1 MKRMRKTAAMLLAT
15 VVTASM
21 VPTNML
27 LSYAAESKTVNTS
40 VTDEKTKETV
50 ISVQK
55 TWGMSGKQAKVV
67 LSMDNNPGIVGLT
80 LQIAYNDSAMKLVKA
95 ENGTAVSGDNI
106 TFTPPSSGNN
116 YVWAGTSVKAEEV
129 SDGTLLTLTFE
140 VNEDAKLGEYP
151 IVVSCT
157 DAVGNDLK
165 QIPIKINSTTFAV
178 TDYVP
183 GDASGDG
190 RIAMNDLVLLARYIA
205 DGGYNEN
212 GYAAKVNKSACDV
225 NADSNISVIDAV
237 LLARYIADGGCN
249 PNGYNVSLLPAPFQC
264 SHASLHHVDAVE
276 APSCKENG
284 NIEYWHC
291 EDCDKYYSDELCNN
305 EIKKEDTVIKSE
317 HTVVID
323 PAVAP
328 TVDKTGLTEGSHC
341 SVCGEI
347 ITPQEIIPALKENG
361 DYSITYNI
369 VGSDTYLATL
379 NIDNPNPKYY
389 SAGDTIRLQ
398 DLEVPGYVFEGWF
411 DGQGKNANQ
420 ITSISANNT
429 GDLKLYAHWTVID
442 YHINFDTDKTLNNP
456 DISSITYTVD
466 RGATLPNMSLHGYY
480 FMGWADERNN
490 LVRSIP
496 KGTIGNLTLSPIWTS
511 YRNSTHPNN
520 YAEEGAAAITEWTDE
535 AGNANISF
543 VYNVG
548 TIENVPLYQI
558 GKTINSSGLKEWIE
572 TTKTSSFTKEFT
584 ENFVKAVSDAT
595 TNSTSWTLSSE
606 WSETLEEDR
615 SLIKNVTE
623 QQIAASQSYYENT
636 GSICIGSGK
645 GLSGTVS
652 ATDGTSSKS
661 ISEFKQDVGVDVE
674 VSAKAGTE
682 NNYIAGK
689 SALSV
694 KDEWTDTSEY
704 GETHE
709 ETVSASGYWNTDQ
722 SHSASSTAGGSNSF
736 SNAITNSLETSERYG
751 RMIQNALGNSETNTT
766 EHYRSSS
773 DSYSNTF
780 VYSTDEETSTSHRI
794 ELDNAPEGYYRSIM
808 VGTAYVFAV
817 VNYNFATQQF
827 FVNTYSVVDSDSY
840 NTFWDYSAS
849 TTSFTDHQTGVLPFA
864 VPFEVNEYV
873 GALTAKTNGVT
884 VNKET
889 GVINGYTGTDTG
901 VIIPEYIS
909 YDNKDGTFISVK
921 VTGIS
926 ADAFAGNKDIVA
938 VYLPDSV
945 TEIPA
950 GAFKDCT
957 SLKKVVGKNIKSIG
971 TKAFQNCTSL
981 NDYTVTFSVEK
992 LGSKAFDKAGS
1003 VTINA
1008 ANADIV
1014 TAACD
1019 CGASS
1024 IVLNLKDCSDALENK
1039 VLTIPNTAN
1048 YFKLEGAGKTL
1059 TNVQIVSDA
1068 EATEIQNVTMNN
1080 TTGRPL
1086 VTSSD
1091 SLTIGTSKITA
1102 PALAIVLLS
1111 DKANITAYGQSS
1123 IVSKGEYAILSH
1135 DEAYSGIDGNDVP
1148 MLNITGNIAVCGN
1161 VEDESFV
1168 NFNSGKF
1175 VKIDEDEF
1183 ERLLS
1188 NMFTVSFDADGGTV
1202 TPDSM
1207 QAYTEVALGKL
1218 PVPEKE
1224 SNIFAGWFTADGTRV
1239 TEDTI
1244 LTDAKDIVLHAK
1256 WVAISL
1262 NKPELTLNTDG
1273 KSKTYQL
1280 TSSYSKPENV
1290 VWSSSDPSIATVSE
1304 SGLVTGVKD
1313 GTATITA
1320 TVDGASVSC
1329 EVTVKTAYTDTW
1341 SEWSGWSTTKVDASD
1356 SVEVRTED
1364 RGTEVTVSYNI
1375 NYYCTVA
1382 LNPWRRQFRN
1392 YHVNPADI
1400 GNSVE
1405 YGENTTQ
1412 SAFEVPY
1419 LVKTVDEL
1427 NAVEKIQPWGYST
1440 GSQAGQNCTDEVGYS
1455 FDGCIF
1461 YICGENKETV
1471 YTTYYQSRHLVKT
1484 PVEYQ
1489 N

>member
-1 MKRMRKTAAMLLAT
+1 MKRMRKSAAFMLAT
-15 VVTASM
+15 IITASM
-21 VPTNML
+21 IPPNML
-27 LSYAAESKTVNTS
+27 ISYTTENTKMVSGTDDTNSKNP
-40 VTDEKTKETV
+40 V
-50 ISVQK
+50 ISVKK
-55 TWGMSGKQAKVV
+55 TWGVSGNQAKVV
-67 LSMDNNPGIVGLT
+67 LSMENNPGIVGLT
-80 LQIAYNDSAMKLVKA
+80 LQITYNDSALTLINA
-95 ENGTAVSGDNI
+95 ENGTAVSGENI
-106 TFTPPSSGNN
+106 SFTPPSSGTN
-116 YVWAGTSVKAEEV
+116 YVWAGTSVKPEEV

-140 VNEDAKLGEYP
+140 VKEDAQLGEYP
-151 IVVSCT
+151 IVVSCS
-157 DAVGNDLK
+157 DAVDNDLK
-165 QIPIKINSTTFAV
+165 QVPIRVNSNTFAV

-183 GDASGDG
+183 GDANGDG

-225 NADSNISVIDAV
+225 NSDGNISVIDAV
-237 LLARYIADGGCN
+237 LMARYIADGGCN
-249 PNGYNVSLLPAPFQC
+249 PNGYNVTLLPAPFQC
-264 SHASLHHVDAVE
+264 SHSSVKHIEPVE
-276 APSCKENG
+276 AVSCQENG

-291 EDCDKYYSDELCNN
+291 EECDKYFNDELCNN
-305 EIKKEDTVIKSE
+305 EIHKKDIVTKGE
-317 HTVVID
+317 HSVVID

-328 TVDKTGLTEGSHC
+328 TDDKAGLTEGSHC
-341 SVCGEI
+341 NVCGEI
-347 ITPQEIIPALKENG
+347 LTKQEVIPALKENG
-361 DYSITYNI
+361 DYSITYN
-369 VGSDTYLATL
+369 VAGSDTYLATL
-379 NIDNPNPKYY
+379 SIDNPNPKYY
-389 SAGDTIRLQ
+389 SSGDVIRLQ
-398 DLEVPGYVFEGWF
+398 DLEVPGYTFEGWY

-420 ITSISANNT
+420 ITSITANNSQNI
-429 GDLKLYAHWTVID
+429 KLYAHWTVVD

-535 AGNANISF
+535 DGNANISF

-572 TTKTSSFTKEFT
+572 TTKTSSFTKECT

-595 TNSTSWTLSSE
+595 TNTTSWTLSSE

-709 ETVSASGYWNTDQ
+709 ETVSASGYWNTDK

-736 SNAITNSLETSERYG
+736 SNAISNSLETSERYG
-751 RMIQNALGNSETNTT
+751 RIIQNALGNSETNTS

-780 VYSTDEETSTSHRI
+780 VYSTDETTSTSHRI
-794 ELDNAPEGYYRSIM
+794 EIDNAPEGYYRSLM

-827 FVNTYSVVDSDSY
+827 FVNTYSVVDNDSY

-884 VNKET
+884 VDKET
-889 GVINGYTGTDTG
+889 GIINGYTGTDTG

-909 YDNKDGTFISVK
+909 YDNKDGTFTSVK

-981 NDYTVTFSVEK
+981 DKYTVNSSVTK
-992 LGSKAFDKAGS
+992 LGNKAFDKAGS

-1008 ANADIV
+1008 ANTNIV
-1014 TAACD
+1014 SAAFD
-1019 CGASS
+1019 CGANSL
-1024 IVLNLKDCSDALENK
+1024 VLNLKDCNEALDNK
-1039 VLTIPNTAN
+1039 ILNIPNTTR

-1059 TNVQIVSDA
+1059 NNVQIVSNA
-1068 EATEIQNVTMNN
+1068 ESTEIQNVIMNS
-1080 TTGRPL
+1080 TIGRPL

-1091 SLTIGTSKITA
+1091 SLTIGSSKITS
-1102 PALAIVLLS
+1102 PSLAVVLLS
-1111 DKANITAYGQSS
+1111 DNTNITTYGQTS
-1123 IVSKGEYAILSH
+1123 IISKGDYAILSH
-1135 DEAYSGIDGNDVP
+1135 NQSYTGSGNTDIARI
-1148 MLNITGNIAVCGN
+1148 NITGNIAVCGK
-1161 VEDESFV
+1161 VEGEDFV
-1168 NFNSGKF
+1168 KFESGKI

-1183 ERLLS
+1183 ERLL
-1188 NMFTVSFDADGGTV
+1188 NNVFTVSFDANGGTI
-1202 TPDSM
+1202 DKESI
-1207 QAYTEVALGKL
+1207 QAYSDTALGTL
-1218 PVPEKE
+1218 PIPIKTG
-1224 SNIFAGWFTADGTRV
+1224 NIFDGWFTDDGKKITSETV
-1239 TEDTI
+1239 FTN
-1244 LTDAKDIVLHAK
+1244 AKDVILHAK
-1256 WVAISL
+1256 WITITL
-1262 NKPELTLNTDG
+1262 NKSELTLNTDG
-1273 KSKTYQL
+1273 TSKTYQL
-1280 TSSYSKPENV
+1280 TTSYSKPNDI
-1290 VWSSSDPSIATVSE
+1290 VWKTSDSSIATVSE
-1304 SGLVTGVKD
+1304 DGLVTALND
-1313 GTATITA
+1313 GSATISA
-1320 TVDGASVSC
+1320 IVNGASVSC
-1329 EVTVKTAYTDTW
+1329 EVTVKTEYTDTW
-1341 SEWSGWSTTKVDASD
+1341 SDWSDWSTNKVDSSD
-1356 SVEVRTED
+1356 TVQVEQETRSSQVL
-1364 RGTEVTVSYNI
+1364 VSYNMDC
-1375 NYYCTVA
+1375 YCTVA

-1392 YHVNPADI
+1392 YSVN
-1400 GNSVE
+1400 GNYGAYGLSSS
-1405 YGENTTQ
+1405 YGEHHHSWTYTV
-1412 SAFEVPY
+1412 AEV
-1419 LVKTVDEL
+1419 
-1427 NAVEKIQPWGYST
+1427 NAATIIYNGEQQGGSQNGTNVADVIGYSMPY
-1440 GSQAGQNCTDEVGYS
+1440 GDAYY
-1455 FDGCIF
+1455 IF
-1461 YICGENKETV
+1461 FITSENYDTV
-1471 YTTYYQSRHLVKT
+1471 YTTYYKSRHLIKT